1 MNAVIYARYSSHS
14 QTEQSIEG
22 QLRDCYEYAR
32 RYDINVVGEYIDRAT
47 SGMTDERP
55 DFQRMIADAAKK
67 QFERVIVWK
76 LDRFARNRYDSALYK
91 HRLKQYGI
99 RVISAMENVGE
110 GDESILLEALLE
122 ASAEYYSLDLKKK
135 IKRGQRENIA
145 KGKYCGG
152 PIPYGYKLIDGKLRV
167 DDKTAPTVRFLFEQY
182 ASGVPMKEIID
193 ELTRRGV
200 RGSRGGALTYN
211 TFSRVLTNTTYIG
224 QYKYKGDAVPDL
236 AEPMID
242 ADLFER
248 TQAVVKANAHAPA
261 ANKAEVDYLLQGK
274 AFCGKCGSHMVG
286 ESGRGKNG
294 DTYYYYACANR
305 KKRHTCKKKNEKKD
319 FIEWYVVEQTV
330 QYVLT
335 PQHIENVAKAIV
347 AQYDNEFSGSKMDE
361 CEKQIR
367 QLDRELNKLVDALID
382 APKAAH
388 KRIYEKMES
397 LEAQKAAAESDLIK
411 LRIASDIRLTESE
424 VRAWLKKF
432 CTGDLFDPEF
442 RRNIIDAFI
451 NCIYLYDDRVIIFYN
466 IKGGKQ
472 VSYIDLENTLN
483 EDSPG
488 ADFSDMIA
496 IAPPKPLA
504 ICKRFF
510 VAVHSHDRLKDK
522 TPAGRYLPRRK
533 KVSSRSETDE
543 GERRSFHLPGKCPY
557 PSLPLRGEGGECN
570 EPDEV

>member
-1 MNAVIYARYSSHS
+1 
-14 QTEQSIEG
+14 
-22 QLRDCYEYAR
+22 
-32 RYDINVVGEYIDRAT
+32 
-47 SGMTDERP
+47 
-55 DFQRMIADAAKK
+55 
-67 QFERVIVWK
+67 
-76 LDRFARNRYDSALYK
+76 
-91 HRLKQYGI
+91 
-99 RVISAMENVGE
+99 
-110 GDESILLEALLE
+110 
-122 ASAEYYSLDLKKK
+122 
-135 IKRGQRENIA
+135 
-145 KGKYCGG
+145 
-152 PIPYGYKLIDGKLRV
+152 
-167 DDKTAPTVRFLFEQY
+167 
-182 ASGVPMKEIID
+182 
-193 ELTRRGV
+193 
-200 RGSRGGALTYN
+200 
-211 TFSRVLTNTTYIG
+211 
-224 QYKYKGDAVPDL
+224 
-236 AEPMID
+236 
-242 ADLFER
+242 
-248 TQAVVKANAHAPA
+248 
-261 ANKAEVDYLLQGK
+261 
-274 AFCGKCGSHMVG
+274 MVG

-424 VRAWLKKF
+424 VRAWLREF

-496 IAPPKPLA
+496 NAPPKPLA

-522 TPAGRYLPRRK
+522 TPAGRYLSRRK

-543 GERRSFHLPGKCPY
+543 GERSSR
-557 PSLPLRGEGGECN
+557 
-570 EPDEV
+570 

>member
-224 QYKYKGDAVPDL
+224 QYKYKGDVVPDL

-248 TQAVVKANAHAPA
+248 TRAVVKANAHAPA

-424 VRAWLKKF
+424 VRAWLREF

-496 IAPPKPLA
+496 NAPPKPLA

-522 TPAGRYLPRRK
+522 TPAGRYLSRRK

-543 GERRSFHLPGKCPY
+543 GERSSR
-557 PSLPLRGEGGECN
+557 
-570 EPDEV
+570 

>member
-22 QLRDCYEYAR
+22 QLRDCHEYAR

-224 QYKYKGDAVPDL
+224 QYKYKGDVVPDL

-305 KKRHTCKKKNEKKD
+305 KKRHTCKKKNEKKN

-347 AQYDNEFSGSKMDE
+347 AQYDNEFSGSKIDE

-411 LRIASDIRLTESE
+411 LRIASDIRLTENE

-496 IAPPKPLA
+496 NAPPKPLA

-510 VAVHSHDRLKDK
+510 VAVHSHVRLKDK

-543 GERRSFHLPGKCPY
+543 GERSSR
-557 PSLPLRGEGGECN
+557 
-570 EPDEV
+570 

>member
-22 QLRDCYEYAR
+22 QLRDCHEYAR

-55 DFQRMIADAAKK
+55 EFQRMIADAAKK

-224 QYKYKGDAVPDL
+224 QYKYKGDVVPGL

-411 LRIASDIRLTESE
+411 LRIASDIRLTENE

-472 VSYIDLENTLN
+472 ISYIDLENTLN

-496 IAPPKPLA
+496 NAPPKPLA

-543 GERRSFHLPGKCPY
+543 GERSSR
-557 PSLPLRGEGGECN
+557 
-570 EPDEV
+570 

>member
-22 QLRDCYEYAR
+22 QLRDCHEYAR

-55 DFQRMIADAAKK
+55 EFQRMIADAAKK

-224 QYKYKGDAVPDL
+224 QYKYKGDVVPDL

-411 LRIASDIRLTESE
+411 LRIASDIRLTENE

-472 VSYIDLENTLN
+472 ISYIDLENTLN

-496 IAPPKPLA
+496 NAPPKPLA

-522 TPAGRYLPRRK
+522 TPAGRYLLRRK
-533 KVSSRSETDE
+533 KVPSRSETDE
-543 GERRSFHLPGKCPY
+543 GERSSR
-557 PSLPLRGEGGECN
+557 
-570 EPDEV
+570 